1 MKTLTASLK
10 AEAAA
15 ISGLQEQVRADGAAE
30 TAERIAELQR
40 QDK

>member
-1 MKTLTASLK
+1 MVTASLK
-10 AEAAA
+10 AEAATIA
-15 ISGLQEQVRADGAAE
+15 GLQDQVRADGAAE